1 MEFECDLLGMNDVI
15 APNRSSLKPRLV
27 EAAMFL
33 KLNMSLILNNPTNV
47 PESLIWNT
55 LIPSCPKFPNDI
67 DDSDDNQNEEDDDD
81 NDDDDLSPVPVES
94 EEANYTC

>member
-47 PESLIWNT
+47 PESLI
-55 LIPSCPKFPNDI
+55 
-67 DDSDDNQNEEDDDD
+67 
-81 NDDDDLSPVPVES
+81 
-94 EEANYTC
+94 